1 MINQPVVKLGIVGV
15 SRDCFPISLTKAR
28 MKALMEEV
36 RKAKLPEVYDCPVTI
51 ENEKDTLKALDWA
64 RENGINAVCMFLG
77 NFGPEGPTTMF
88 VQKFGGP
95 AMVIAAKEESKS
107 GLASDRGDAHC
118 GVLNFSYNVGLRRL
132 RVYIP
137 EYPNVTPVE
146 AVKELSDFRHIARV
160 VIGMRN
166 LKVFGFGP
174 RPFDFLACN
183 APIQPLYDLGV
194 EVQENS
200 ELDMKVQF
208 EKVASRTAEIEAI
221 VKDMQAELGAE
232 RNTYPEILPK
242 LAQLELAIMDWYE
255 NNKGACN
262 YAVFANKCWPAWQP
276 VFNFEPCYVNSR
288 LTGRGIPV
296 ACEVDLYGAVS
307 EYMAECA
314 SEMPATLLD
323 INNSFPDDVIPEGA
337 NLEGASKKDLYM
349 GFHCGN
355 TCSSCMKSCKIKYQL
370 IRPVLW
376 VRISPRV
383 LLRDRSSQV
392 LPQCSVSSLTPTL
405 SLSATLPRATSLT
418 SILAHSE
425 VSVSLLSLDSHA
437 SIVTCS

>member
-15 SRDCFPISLTKAR
+15 SRDCFPVSLTKAR

-36 RKAKLPEVYDCPVTI
+36 HKAKLPEVYDCPVTI

-95 AMVIAAKEESKS
+95 AMVLAAKEESKS
-107 GLASDRGDAHC
+107 GLASDRGDALC

-146 AVKELSDFRHIARV
+146 AVKELADFRHIARV

-208 EKVASRTAEIEAI
+208 EKVASRTAEIDAI

-232 RNTYPEILPK
+232 RNTYPEILHK

-255 NNKGACN
+255 NNKGACE

-323 INNSFPDDVIPEGA
+323 INNSVPDDVIPAGA

-355 TCSSCMKSCKIKYQL
+355 TCSSCMKSCKIKY
-370 IRPVLW
+370 
-376 VRISPRV
+376 
-383 LLRDRSSQV
+383 
-392 LPQCSVSSLTPTL
+392 
-405 SLSATLPRATSLT
+405 
-418 SILAHSE
+418 
-425 VSVSLLSLDSHA
+425 
-437 SIVTCS
+437 